1 MRPTR
6 GCGTGGYAIRPYGP
20 VFGFLVGAACMA
32 ARTGSRFAA
41 GLESSVRRPRV
52 QGIPMTAVGVGR
64 HAHMPPGPG
73 ALCSGPRWL
82 RGLVMAGCG
91 HPALRGAFGGGASDA
106 GVRHGRICNPPLRA
120 RFRFS
125 RRGGLYGRP
134 NRVPIRGGPREFR
147 PPPPCARYSDDRS
160 GRRAACP
167 HAAGTGCIVFR
178 APVVAGAGHGGV
190 WAPRPTGCVRRG
202 CVRRGGAARADMKS
216 APTDPLSVS
225 S

>member
-6 GCGTGGYAIRPYGP
+6 GCGTGGYAIRPYRP
-20 VFGFLVGAACMA
+20 VVGFLVGAACMAAPDCRKTSLKMSVTEQRGKCEGGKSPLRVQSTRIFKLFRKFKNTHSVAKRLFRHAGAACMA

-82 RGLVMAGCG
+82 RGLVMAGC
-91 HPALRGAFGGGASDA
+91 
-106 GVRHGRICNPPLRA
+106 
-120 RFRFS
+120 
-125 RRGGLYGRP
+125 
-134 NRVPIRGGPREFR
+134 
-147 PPPPCARYSDDRS
+147 
-160 GRRAACP
+160 
-167 HAAGTGCIVFR
+167 
-178 APVVAGAGHGGV
+178 
-190 WAPRPTGCVRRG
+190 VRRG